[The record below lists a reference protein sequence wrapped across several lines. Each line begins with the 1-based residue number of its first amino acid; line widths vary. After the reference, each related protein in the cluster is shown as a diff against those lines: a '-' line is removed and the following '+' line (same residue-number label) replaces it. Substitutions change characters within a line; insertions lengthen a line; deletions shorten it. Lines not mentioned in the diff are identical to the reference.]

1 MSLDPDFTKI
11 LLSFNSIKSDLSE
24 SSTNK
29 LTLTL
34 KEAKDLLIIR
44 EVQLKT
50 VIEIS
55 EKLIHQ
61 FESTNKEAL
70 PITMEQTT
78 EHSELN
84 KKFSILKNSY
94 KITEENLK
102 KSLSE
107 IQKLKKENE
116 ALSRTQGN
124 NNFFSLELYQ
134 SEIEDLRKQYAKQIN
149 ELEGKI

>member
-1 MSLDPDFTKI
+1 MSLDPDFKKI

-34 KEAKDLLIIR
+34 KEAKDLLTIR
-44 EVQLKT
+44 EVQLRT

-55 EKLIHQ
+55 EKLIYQ
-61 FESTNKEAL
+61 LESTDKENPPNPL
-70 PITMEQTT
+70 EQAT
-78 EHSELN
+78 EYSELN
-84 KKFSILKNSY
+84 KKFLILKNSY

-102 KSLSE
+102 KSLAE
-107 IQKLKKENE
+107 VQKLKNENE
-116 ALSRTQGN
+116 VLSRTQGN

-134 SEIEDLRKQYAKQIN
+134 SEIEDLRKQHSKKIN
-149 ELEGKI
+149 ELESKI